1 MRLRNIPR
9 AGNVLNKSPFV
20 VKNAPACKG
29 IWAQKIFHNSNPIH
43 IEIGMGKG
51 QFLLSLA
58 ARDPNINFIGIERY
72 SSVLLRAVEKL
83 TPDENADLQTIE
95 ISERADAG
103 LQGTLNTSILYKN
116 LRFLCIDA
124 AEIESIFAPQ
134 EAARIYLNF
143 SDPWPKAKHAKRRLT
158 SPEYF
163 SRYNHILAQEGQI
176 EFKTDNR
183 SLFDYSVQTIRD
195 SDIWE
200 VSACTYDLHHDPFM
214 NAGNIMTEYE
224 EKFSS
229 MDNPICKLIVKRCP
243 DSLSCIY

>member
-9 AGNVLNKSPFV
+9 AENVLNKSPFV
-20 VKNAPACKG
+20 VKNAPAYKG

-58 ARDPNINFIGIERY
+58 AREPDINFIGIERY

-83 TPDENADLQTIE
+83 TPEEN
-95 ISERADAG
+95 
-103 LQGTLNTSILYKN
+103 YKN

-158 SPEYF
+158 SPEHF
-163 SRYNHILAQEGQI
+163 SRYNHILAPEGQI

-183 SLFDYSVQTIRD
+183 SLFDYSVQTIQD
-195 SDIWE
+195 SDIWTI
-200 VSACTYDLHHDPFM
+200 SACTYDLHRDSSM

-229 MDNPICKLIVKRCP
+229 LDNPICKLIAKRCP
-243 DSLSCIY
+243 GSLSCIY